1 MQAVDIFDHVTS
13 HILSD
18 WNTMS
23 VFASSVITFVAEVL
37 ALCLMAYVLLLLTL
51 DTVWGIRQ
59 VISNIRRNHF
69 LAQKAERIR
78 QNNRDHAF
86 ILIELDRVQ
95 TEELNS
101 DLKFLSILEGIQETK
116 RLIESDLLD
125 EFDLFLRRSTSCKDL
140 HAYLT
145 EKVVMDE
152 RRVQSPF
159 DGNADVYRQRLEED
173 KQRLQEMTDQM
184 TKIGIL

>member
-1 MQAVDIFDHVTS
+1 MQAVDIFDYVTS

-23 VFASSVITFVAEVL
+23 VFASSVITFVAEML
-37 ALCLMAYVLLLLTL
+37 AVCLMVYVLLLLTL
-51 DTVWGIRQ
+51 DTLRGIKQLIANTKRNRFLALKAEKIRQ
-59 VISNIRRNHF
+59 DS
-69 LAQKAERIR
+69 
-78 QNNRDHAF
+78 RDHAF
-86 ILIELDRVQ
+86 ILIELDRIQ

-152 RRVQSPF
+152 RRVLSPF
-159 DGNADVYRQRLEED
+159 EGNADDYRQRLEED

-184 TKIGIL
+184 IEIGIL